1 MLKMFKETKKNIQEE
16 KGEQEEEIQALP
28 IAQKLQIVQDTRQKK
43 RKDMKWNMTVRSV
56 ETEDLA
62 EQTNTAMTLIDQ
74 NEITHLINKFL

>member
-28 IAQKLQIVQDTRQKK
+28 IAQKLQIVLDTRQKK
-43 RKDMKWNMTVRSV
+43 RKDMRWNMTVRSV
-56 ETEDLA
+56 EIEDLA

-74 NEITHLINKFL
+74 TK

>member
-43 RKDMKWNMTVRSV
+43 RKDMK
-56 ETEDLA
+56 
-62 EQTNTAMTLIDQ
+62 
-74 NEITHLINKFL
+74 